1 MLGIKSSR
9 QLRAFRAA
17 AFGIFL
23 TLSFFFPSYAYAQT
37 IFVTEYQSEAD
48 VIVYITKYRGD
59 ADLVVYV
66 AEYNY
71 VANSSKARWFYVDS
85 KFKSDKII
93 FFTEYRA
100 QSDVKVYYTHYKN
113 QSKWRNS
120 EKFHLFH

>member
-1 MLGIKSSR
+1 MRPKPPPLS
-9 QLRAFRAA
+9 LRTRN
-17 AFGIFL
+17 
-23 TLSFFFPSYAYAQT
+23 
-37 IFVTEYQSEAD
+37 
-48 VIVYITKYRGD
+48 IVYITKYRGD

-120 EKFHLFH
+120 EKFHLFQ

>member
-1 MLGIKSSR
+1 MLDTKSSR

-17 AFGIFL
+17 AFGFIL
-23 TLSFFFPSYAYAQT
+23 TLALFLSSPIQAQAVY
-37 IFVTEYQSEAD
+37 VTKYKSEAD
-48 VIVYITKYRGD
+48 VIVYVTKYRGD

-71 VANSSKARWFYVDS
+71 VANSSRARWFYVDS

-100 QSDVKVYYTHYKN
+100 QADVKVYYTHYKN

>member
-48 VIVYITKYRGD
+48 VKVYITKYRGD
-59 ADLVVYV
+59 ADLVVYIV
-66 AEYNY
+66 KYKSEAS
-71 VANSSKARWFYVDS
+71 NSSGKWFYVDS

-93 FFTEYRA
+93 FFTKYRA

>member
-1 MLGIKSSR
+1 MLDRNSSR

-48 VIVYITKYRGD
+48 VKVYITKYRGD
-59 ADLVVYV
+59 ADLVVYIV
-66 AEYNY
+66 KYKSEASNR
-71 VANSSKARWFYVDS
+71 NGKWFYVDS

-93 FFTEYRA
+93 FFT
-100 QSDVKVYYTHYKN
+100 
-113 QSKWRNS
+113 
-120 EKFHLFH
+120 

>member
-17 AFGIFL
+17 AFGFIL
-23 TLSFFFPSYAYAQT
+23 TLALSLPSSTYAQAVY
-37 IFVTEYQSEAD
+37 VTNYKSEAD
-48 VIVYITKYRGD
+48 VIVYVTKYRGD

-120 EKFHLFH
+120 EKFHLFQ